1 MVKAVQFGKSAV
13 VANPLGLG
21 TNAVG
26 GYNLFPGLD
35 DGAGRKLVD
44 AAIANGIN
52 LLDTA
57 YVYGRGTRSSLWDR

>member
-26 GYNLFPGLD
+26 GHNLFPGLD
-35 DGAGRKLVD
+35 DGAGRKLV
-44 AAIANGIN
+44 
-52 LLDTA
+52 
-57 YVYGRGTRSSLWDR
+57 